1 MAEDSAPVAG
11 SELND
16 TEHPTDGVSR
26 DASIVDPNCVAEN
39 PYRVTFQDITSAAF
53 LIKAGIECTP
63 CTVSV
68 VVYADISMECFFI
81 YLMRSHF
88 RRNLECH
95 TKAWTST

>member
-16 TEHPTDGVSR
+16 TEHPTDGVCR

-68 VVYADISMECFFI
+68 VVYADISIKCFCLFI
-81 YLMRSHF
+81 
-88 RRNLECH
+88 
-95 TKAWTST
+95 